1 MNAQFADMHAVQFD
15 RFSVPVTVQR
25 GASAG
30 GLPVPSR
37 CIRDDGTAQVGEY
50 GQVIGRVT
58 RVSFLKTEWD
68 PKRGDVVTFADNTAQ
83 SVDAIDS
90 DDGFVVEVVLH
101 G

>member
-1 MNAQFADMHAVQFD
+1 MNAQFARMHAALFD
-15 RFSVPVTVQR
+15 CFARPVTVQR
-25 GASAG
+25 GA

-90 DDGFVVEVVLH
+90 DDGFVVGVVLH